1 MSYLLDLECKSTWR
15 EFWHEV
21 RLTHDAQNGTHKAY
35 RLDPN
40 ASQPLV
46 LYYDT
51 KPIPHP
57 YKGIPPYDP
66 TSSIFKSR
74 PEIEEAMRVTYYLY
88 AQGLLFRAMLP
99 LRLAHELRPSERSL
113 ARVKGQGI
121 QGELL

>member
-15 EFWHEV
+15 EFWHKV
-21 RLTHDAQNGTHKAY
+21 RFDAQNGTHKAY

-57 YKGIPPYDP
+57 YKAIPPYDP
-66 TSSIFKSR
+66 TSSIFTSR
-74 PEIEEAMRVTYYLY
+74 PAIEEAMRVTYYLY

-113 ARVKGQGI
+113 ARVKGQGT